1 MKKFIVFIV
10 TAALLLSLCACGGSE
25 TGGSDTPQTAS
36 TVSASSGAA
45 TGSSGIAEPAAD
57 APAHEQLFYE
67 VRQMLETAEQQG
79 NAGYP
84 LVEEYLKGMAQ
95 AEISSLRQCADTTL
109 WLRGEGANLAEVIG
123 SAPYGSWDAIVGAG
137 PGSDAPFYFEGLL
150 FTFQGKDSE
159 AQACYDKAAKNPQ
172 HKERDF
178 YYLRNLSIE
187 ELYKVKEDAAAL
199 ENEIW
204 QSFTPRTKLLAERT
218 GAEFLPEFHLTMA
231 DSCKDCPT
239 DALQYAVNA
248 LLVNPFS
255 STLYSAAAVYAM
267 DAYDVEQAVE
277 FINEG
282 LFMFP
287 EDGTLN
293 YVAALLCVSAEDNA
307 QAKEFLKAA
316 EAANDP
322 DLKEQI
328 DALYEQIGGK

>member
-1 MKKFIVFIV
+1 MMKKILI
-10 TAALLLSLCACGGSE
+10 TLISAALLISLCACGGE
-25 TGGSDTPQTAS
+25 TAAPSAAS
-36 TVSASSGAA
+36 PSGAQSGAA
-45 TGSSGIAEPAAD
+45 AGSAQELPAD
-57 APAHEQLFYE
+57 AAAHEQLMAE
-67 VRQMLETAEQQG
+67 VRQYVETARQQG
-79 NAGYP
+79 DAGYS
-84 LVEEYLKGMAQ
+84 LVEEYLLGMAQ

-218 GAEFLPEFHLTMA
+218 GAEFLPEFHLTMT

>member
-1 MKKFIVFIV
+1 MMKKILI
-10 TAALLLSLCACGGSE
+10 TLISAALLISLCACGEE
-25 TGGSDTPQTAS
+25 TAAPSAAS
-36 TVSASSGAA
+36 PSGAQSGAA
-45 TGSSGIAEPAAD
+45 AGSAQELPAD
-57 APAHEQLFYE
+57 AAAHEQLMAE
-67 VRQMLETAEQQG
+67 VRQYVETARQQG
-79 NAGYP
+79 DAGYS
-84 LVEEYLKGMAQ
+84 LVEEYLLGMAQ